1 MVTDGQ
7 LKLVGRQQSS
17 GIVRVGDTFR
27 RPLHRNSEFV
37 HALLRHFAAVGFDG
51 APRLLGIDEKG
62 REILS
67 YIDGQ
72 VFAGSEEEGEPV
84 EILTDEQLA
93 SAAQLIRRFHDAT
106 ADTPFARDAE
116 VVCHPD
122 LGQHNIV
129 FQGDRAVAIIDWDE
143 DVAPGAR
150 IFDFAHAVWC
160 LAEIG
165 QQGGAVADQ
174 AQRVRI
180 VSDAYGWQDR
190 AALITEI
197 EARFR
202 RALAYAEENQLHEG
216 VRIWSRM
223 LDWIVEHGPALKAHL
238 SPR

>member
-1 MVTDGQ
+1 MGQ
-7 LKLVGRQQSS
+7 L
-17 GIVRVGDTFR
+17 IC
-27 RPLHRNSEFV
+27 
-37 HALLRHFAAVGFDG
+37 GFHY
-51 APRLLGIDEKG
+51 LT
-62 REILS
+62 
-67 YIDGQ
+67 
-72 VFAGSEEEGEPV
+72 AG
-84 EILTDEQLA
+84 
-93 SAAQLIRRFHDAT
+93 
-106 ADTPFARDAE
+106 TPFARDAE

-165 QQGGAVADQ
+165 ERGGAVADQ
-174 AQRVRI
+174 ARRVRI
-180 VSDAYGWQDR
+180 VSDAYGWEDR
-190 AALITEI
+190 AALIAEI

-202 RALAYAEENQLHEG
+202 RALAHAEENQLHEA

-238 SPR
+238 

>member
-1 MVTDGQ
+1 VVTDGE
-7 LKLVGRQQSS
+7 LKLVGGRLSR
-17 GIVRVGDTFR
+17 GVVRVGDTVR
-27 RPLHRNSEFV
+27 RPLHRNSGFV
-37 HALLRHFAAVGFDG
+37 HALLRHFEAVGFDG
-51 APRLLGIDEKG
+51 APRLLGIDEQG

-67 YIDGQ
+67 YIDGR
-72 VFAGSEEEGEPV
+72 VFVGPEEVGDPV
-84 EILTDEQLA
+84 EILTDEQLV
-93 SAAQLIRRFHDAT
+93 SAGQLIRRFHDAT
-106 ADTPFARDAE
+106 AGTPFARDAE

-165 QQGGAVADQ
+165 ERGGDVADQ

-190 AALITEI
+190 AALIAEI

-202 RALAYAEENQLHEG
+202 RALAHAEKNQLHEA

-238 SPR
+238 